1 MNMFTASQKQNKEEL
16 VKIGNHQ
23 REAMQGYG
31 VYMVAIGGAV
41 GFVALIFLL
50 SQLFSWII

>member
-1 MNMFTASQKQNKEEL
+1 MNMLTASQKQNKEEL

-50 SQLFSWII
+50 SQLFS